1 MVMCIVKVNREIYVE
16 KCGEMLLFG
25 DGGDDDAVA
34 DYCGNS
40 GGDSDSDD
48 GRRWSCAV
56 SLLMPLA
63 PVQLSEPFRSV
74 RSSHPSGVSQGIKV
88 L

>member
-1 MVMCIVKVNREIYVE
+1 MVMCVVKVNREIYVE
-16 KCGEMLLFG
+16 KCGEMLIFG

-40 GGDSDSDD
+40 GGDSDD
-48 GRRWSCAV
+48 GRRWSAV

-63 PVQLSEPFRSV
+63 PVQLSEPVRSV
-74 RSSHPSGVSQGIKV
+74 RSSHPSGVSQGIKF